1 MMIEIT
7 VIIMKYLVTGG
18 AGFIGSNLVE
28 RLANEGNE
36 VIVIDNMHTGSLS
49 NLRGIES
56 DVHIMPCSEAR
67 AVKSLKN
74 LDGIFHLGIPSSS
87 PMYKKDPQLVGK
99 SIAEFINMLEI
110 AKDCGCRMVYASS
123 SSIYNGNPTPW
134 KEDMPVHV
142 TDFYTEARYAM
153 EREAELYKDLYG
165 VKSVGL
171 RFFSVYGPREEAK
184 KEYANLVTQFAWA
197 MKKGEQPVIY
207 GDGSQSRDFTFVD
220 DIVNACVLAM
230 KSSIDLGIYNAGTG
244 KSYSLNEIV
253 EILNKML
260 GTSIKPKYIANEI
273 KNYVPATFADTK
285 KAEKEL
291 GFKAR
296 YSLEQGIKQYI

>member
-1 MMIEIT
+1 MIELT
-7 VIIMKYLVTGG
+7 VISMKYLVTGG

-28 RLANEGNE
+28 RLANEGND

-67 AVKSLKN
+67 AVKAIKN

-99 SIAEFINMLEI
+99 AVADFINMLEI
-110 AKDCGCRMVYASS
+110 SKDCGCKMVYASS

-153 EREAELYKDLYG
+153 ERAAKLYNDLYG
-165 VKSVGL
+165 VNSIGL

-184 KEYANLVTQFAWA
+184 KSYANLVTQFAWA

-207 GDGSQSRDFTFVD
+207 GDGSQSRDFTFVA
-220 DIVNACVLAM
+220 DIVNACMLAM
-230 KSSIDLGIYNAGTG
+230 KSDIECGIYNAGTG
-244 KSYSLNEIV
+244 KSYSLNEII
-253 EILNKML
+253 EILNAML
-260 GTSIKPKYIANEI
+260 GTSIKPKYIKNEI

-291 GFKAR
+291 GFRAK
-296 YSLEQGIKQYI
+296 YSLEQGLKQYI